1 MKLFFQVF
9 AGAGAVV
16 LAVLLGNIGYTQY
29 QSHIIGKAADSLLS
43 HNQLKSDYRIL
54 ENQVAQLRKSN
65 RSLSDDLV
73 AAQKEI
79 KTYKMF
85 EANRSA
91 AFSNSNPVSEDC
103 LVFKSDRHMVECQ
116 NKKRLARE
124 EFYQK
129 YK

>member
-9 AGAGAVV
+9 TGACAIV
-16 LAVLLGNIGYTQY
+16 LAVLLGSIGYTQY
-29 QSHIIGKAADSLLS
+29 QAHLIGKAADSLLS
-43 HNQLKSDYRIL
+43 HTQLKSNYRIL
-54 ENQVAQLRKSN
+54 QNQAAQLKKSN
-65 RSLSDDLV
+65 RSLSDGLI

-85 EANRSA
+85 EASRSA

-116 NKKRLARE
+116 NKKRWARE
-124 EFYQK
+124 EFYQQ